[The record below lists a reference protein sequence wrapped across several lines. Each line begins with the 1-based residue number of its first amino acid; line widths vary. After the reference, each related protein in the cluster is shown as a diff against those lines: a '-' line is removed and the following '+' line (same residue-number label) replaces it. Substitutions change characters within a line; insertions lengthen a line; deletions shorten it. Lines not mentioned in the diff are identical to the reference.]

1 MTRQSR
7 CHKITWKP
15 SNTQRLKDI
24 FKLKN
29 KKEKKK
35 EKKFK
40 IFMVEFFLNEQSL
53 TLFSRGNFTEISMI
67 SYVCIHTEFY
77 WNCFFRTNSCFDKIS
92 DQTFLNQP
100 ALLHLL
106 KKKTLWTF
114 SLIVNSA
121 CLVAQ
126 WDQREIPS
134 RRAEESQHT
143 QRVIH
148 TTKPCSSCT
157 GVVWTLPTP
166 GLVSVAVMFQGCVT
180 AGRVVTPKHTQTS
193 FLCVEIHS
201 WVPPELSSLFS
212 VW

>member
-1 MTRQSR
+1 
-7 CHKITWKP
+7 
-15 SNTQRLKDI
+15 
-24 FKLKN
+24 
-29 KKEKKK
+29 
-35 EKKFK
+35 
-40 IFMVEFFLNEQSL
+40 MVEFFLNEQSL

-106 KKKTLWTF
+106 KRTLWTF

-126 WDQREIPS
+126 WDQREIPIP
-134 RRAEESQHT
+134 ATEGFSQLSARPVCHPHSQT
-143 QRVIH
+143 SAVFVLLWFE
-148 TTKPCSSCT
+148 PC
-157 GVVWTLPTP
+157 LAP
-166 GLVSVAVMFQGCVT
+166 GFVSVGVMFQGCVT

>member
-1 MTRQSR
+1 
-7 CHKITWKP
+7 
-15 SNTQRLKDI
+15 
-24 FKLKN
+24 
-29 KKEKKK
+29 
-35 EKKFK
+35 
-40 IFMVEFFLNEQSL
+40 MVEFFLNEQSI

-106 KKKTLWTF
+106 KKTLWTF

-126 WDQREIPS
+126 WGQREIPIPATEGVS
-134 RRAEESQHT
+134 ALCTPSVSST
-143 QRVIH
+143 QQNR
-148 TTKPCSSCT
+148 CSFCT

-166 GLVSVAVMFQGCVT
+166 RVCQCGSDVSGLCHCWQGGDPQTPANIVSVCGNPQLSSPWALF
-180 AGRVVTPKHTQTS
+180 PL
-193 FLCVEIHS
+193 LCVVEADCSYLI
-201 WVPPELSSLFS
+201 
-212 VW
+212 

>member
-1 MTRQSR
+1 
-7 CHKITWKP
+7 
-15 SNTQRLKDI
+15 
-24 FKLKN
+24 
-29 KKEKKK
+29 
-35 EKKFK
+35 
-40 IFMVEFFLNEQSL
+40 MVEFFLNEQSL

-77 WNCFFRTNSCFDKIS
+77 WNCFFRTDSCFDKIS

-106 KKKTLWTF
+106 KNFVNLF
-114 SLIVNSA
+114 SDCKLSLSRGSVGPEGDPHPSERRSLSA
-121 CLVAQ
+121 LCTPNVSSSQ
-126 WDQREIPS
+126 QNHCS
-134 RRAEESQHT
+134 FCAEP
-143 QRVIH
+143 R
-148 TTKPCSSCT
+148 
-157 GVVWTLPTP
+157 LPP
-166 GLVSVAVMFQGCVT
+166 GSGSVGVMFQGCVT